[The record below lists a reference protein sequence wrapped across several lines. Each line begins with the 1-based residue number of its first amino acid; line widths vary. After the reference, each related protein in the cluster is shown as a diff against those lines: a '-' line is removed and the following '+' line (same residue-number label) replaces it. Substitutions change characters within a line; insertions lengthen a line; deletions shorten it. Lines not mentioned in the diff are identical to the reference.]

1 MRMPPSLIY
10 NIGIVIQLV
19 ILEGLLSFDNAL
31 ALAAL
36 VSKRL
41 TSAVDRRR
49 ALTWGIW
56 GAYGFRT
63 IVIFIGTWLMA
74 NPWVKVIAGAYL
86 IWLAVDE
93 LFLKHEKGKPEHEIR
108 IGLRYLSPLWATI
121 VSVELMDIMFSV
133 DSIGVALAL
142 SREKWVLILGAALGI
157 LMMRMAATLFV
168 RLIKRFPILIKTA
181 FVLVGIAGVNIML
194 GIKGLP
200 IPFTGG
206 FRLTIDRPIPEYPF
220 LALLFA
226 VLIGSIALNG
236 FFPRL
241 FKPPTEEETR
251 LP

>member
-1 MRMPPSLIY
+1 MPPSLIY

-41 TSAVDRRR
+41 STAADRRR

-74 NPWVKVIAGAYL
+74 NPWVKVLAGAYL
-86 IWLAVDE
+86 VWLAVGE
-93 LFLKHEKGKPEHEIR
+93 LFLKHEKGKQEHEVR
-108 IGLRYLSPLWATI
+108 VRMRFLSPLWSTI
-121 VSVELMDIMFSV
+121 IAVELMDIMFSI
-133 DSIGVALAL
+133 DSIGVALVL
-142 SREKWVLILGAALGI
+142 SKEKWVLILGAALGI
-157 LMMRMAATLFV
+157 LMMRLAATLFV
-168 RLIKRFPILIKTA
+168 RLIKRFPVLIKTA
-181 FVLVGIAGVNIML
+181 FVLVGIAGVNIL
-194 GIKGLP
+194 LEIKDLA
-200 IPFTGG
+200 IPLTGG
-206 FRLTIDRPIPEYPF
+206 FRLTIDRAIPEYPF

-226 VLIGSIALNG
+226 VLLGSIALNW
-236 FFPRL
+236 FFPKL
-241 FKPPTEEETR
+241 FKSPPEEEMR